1 MIAIVDYGMGNLRSV
16 QKAFEFLGVQAEVT
30 QDPRKVGKAKKVVMP
45 GVGAFGDCMRNLRT
59 SGLYD
64 SVREAANSDRPFLG
78 ICLGLQALFEE
89 SEEGGRHSGFG
100 VVRGRVIRF
109 DVGLKVPHMGWN
121 RIFFSTRQSQEC
133 PLLNDVPEKSYVYFV
148 HSYYG
153 VVEDQEIVTA
163 QTEYGVKFTSM
174 IWRKNLFATQ
184 FHPEK
189 SQAVGLKILK
199 NFATL

>member
-1 MIAIVDYGMGNLRSV
+1 
-16 QKAFEFLGVQAEVT
+16 
-30 QDPRKVGKAKKVVMP
+30 
-45 GVGAFGDCMRNLRT
+45 
-59 SGLYD
+59 
-64 SVREAANSDRPFLG
+64 
-78 ICLGLQALFEE
+78 
-89 SEEGGRHSGFG
+89 
-100 VVRGRVIRF
+100 
-109 DVGLKVPHMGWN
+109 MGWN
-121 RIFFSTRQSQEC
+121 RIFFSAKKSQEC
-133 PLLNDVPEKSYVYFV
+133 PLLTGVPEESYVYFV